1 MSNGPKPLDPPLV
14 DPQAVLKRRLKLWT
28 STLEAARKFMDDPT
42 QDRALV
48 LRAEAFIWLDN
59 LGVWTTVSDV
69 DTGNPLLPDGLSLP
83 LTDLVDS
90 TGWLLIGWTYDATLK
105 WIERS
110 RIDLKDAPAWVI
122 NRAEKDIRTCGT
134 REAIDLLVAAAID
147 QAMYNPHGLKY
158 SLAQLEVLDRMKAAD
173 LILTLQR
180 QTCTFLGKTYA

>member
-42 QDRALV
+42 QDHALM

-59 LGVWTTVSDV
+59 LEVWTAVSDV
-69 DTGNPLLPDGLSLP
+69 DPLTLSLP

-90 TGWLLIGWTYDATLK
+90 NGWILIGWTYDAPRK
-105 WIERS
+105 WIEKS
-110 RIDLKDAPAWVI
+110 RIDLKDAPAWII